1 MINLV
6 KSHMENNN
14 DHLYNEVLTEG
25 LIYCTSKDQ
34 YKMMLWGNTGTVL
47 HCTLSS
53 EQSAMILVFN
63 QQGTNYLLVYTLY
76 NTLTD
81 KI

>member
-34 YKMMLWGNTGTVL
+34 YKMML
-47 HCTLSS
+47 
-53 EQSAMILVFN
+53 
-63 QQGTNYLLVYTLY
+63 
-76 NTLTD
+76 
-81 KI
+81 